1 MTMEKVY
8 KFLEK
13 INSFEGL
20 YNISTSIR
28 ELVKDK
34 KPTKNEQNYI
44 DVECAV
50 FDIINQMGCNRK
62 DWMDK
67 AYTIIDEH
75 LDYLVSRINATD
87 NVLLKAVYSE
97 ILFYSKNTKYKKYIN
112 IAADS
117 YLSLIK
123 GYHEK
128 LSEHFDN
135 SYELCNLIDKTIHLT
150 KSANKRTE
158 GIKNEIKAILNTCI
172 SKDASFV
179 PLIRCIIETML
190 DNKKIFNK
198 NDFDKIDDIYWQ
210 SIKKK
215 IKEKDYQY
223 VINTIDLGL
232 RIDERRG
239 KLSYPWREEKC
250 KCYEYIIKNQTNPVL
265 ACSFCI
271 EAIESIKSLD
281 YTSKHIHN
289 IEKQYMSL
297 KNKII
302 LPSHDMKVD
311 ITHFIEYAD
320 TILEYEPLQ
329 ILDYLS
335 NSKYLFPQKEVL
347 EKPHGFLTNY
357 FPATYLDHNSHPSK
371 IGNNEVINDL
381 YLSNY
386 RSVWFLCE
394 KTIQRIIIKGIKSK
408 KLNLQILILY
418 LMDNSCLFDIQEKK
432 FNEKKVK
439 YNWSSNLIRIFETYF
454 QEMET
459 SIKNPK
465 IYYPHLVEITES
477 LVLRFETLLR
487 LILEAYEEPSI
498 TSKVKEKGII
508 REQDINALLYNE
520 FLMKL
525 LSFEDILYFRYLFV
539 AHQGYNLRNDIAH
552 GLLIPG
558 QYTVE
563 LFNLVF
569 FAFLRL
575 AKYNIPNKKTNK
587 LKKEYYNF
595 NYKNFKYEDFLCKTI
610 KFSKNNRK

>member
-1 MTMEKVY
+1 MTIKSVY
-8 KFLEK
+8 NFLEK
-13 INSFEGL
+13 IDSFESL
-20 YNISTSIR
+20 YTISTSIR
-28 ELVKDK
+28 DIVKDK

-67 AYTIIDEH
+67 AYNIIDEH
-75 LDYLVSRINATD
+75 LDYLVSRINATN

-112 IAADS
+112 IAANS
-117 YLSLIK
+117 YLALIK

-135 SYELCNLIDKTIHLT
+135 TYELCNLIDKTIHLT
-150 KSANKRTE
+150 KSANMRTE

-172 SKDASFV
+172 SKDASFA

-190 DNKKIFNK
+190 NNKKIFNK
-198 NDFDKIDDIYWQ
+198 NDFDKIDDIYWK

-239 KLSYPWREEKC
+239 KLSYPWLEEKC
-250 KCYEYIIKNQTNPVL
+250 KCYEYIIKNQTNTVL

-371 IGNNEVINDL
+371 ISNNEVINDL

-459 SIKNPK
+459 LIKNPK

-575 AKYNIPNKKTNK
+575 AKYSIPNKNTNK

-595 NYKNFKYEDFLCKTI
+595 NYKKFKYEDFLCKTI